1 MSRGAMAV
9 RLLALGATAI
19 GLSAPARAQ
28 QTDILSDFHN
38 SALEFPRDRSL
49 ETVMERD
56 QPLYD
61 PKAYHFGTLEV
72 MPRVSAETIYDSNIF
87 AVRHSTGDLIARL
100 HPRVDAGLD
109 LDSANIK
116 LAADVDHQQ
125 YLGHPSQSTTD
136 VAFGSSLRY
145 DRSRD
150 TSFSLGS
157 RLAELT
163 ESRTDPSAPL
173 NTQKPI
179 RYDLA
184 SVYVGGVHS
193 FNRLRIAGRLG
204 AERRSYHN
212 GRDMS
217 GAVVDEHFRDRL
229 LLTADAAAEFGLTPD
244 TSFFVDGTINR
255 RDYDAANGTDP
266 PRDSSGYR
274 VTAGANFAASHLIR
288 GQIGLGYFAQN
299 FRSSVYPDV
308 KGLAFRGKL
317 EYLMTPLLT
326 FTLTANRGVEES
338 STPSVGAYVSTQ
350 IGLRADYELLRNLI
364 LSATAGYERDRF
376 QGIDRRYSINHE
388 RLGAIYKLS
397 PRIWIDAHYDFRN
410 QTSAGSLP
418 GRVFSRHQLMLGV
431 TFQGQ

>member
-1 MSRGAMAV
+1 
-9 RLLALGATAI
+9 
-19 GLSAPARAQ
+19 
-28 QTDILSDFHN
+28 
-38 SALEFPRDRSL
+38 
-49 ETVMERD
+49 
-56 QPLYD
+56 
-61 PKAYHFGTLEV
+61 
-72 MPRVSAETIYDSNIF
+72 
-87 AVRHSTGDLIARL
+87 
-100 HPRVDAGLD
+100 
-109 LDSANIK
+109 
-116 LAADVDHQQ
+116 
-125 YLGHPSQSTTD
+125 
-136 VAFGSSLRY
+136 
-145 DRSRD
+145 
-150 TSFSLGS
+150 
-157 RLAELT
+157 
-163 ESRTDPSAPL
+163 
-173 NTQKPI
+173 
-179 RYDLA
+179 
-184 SVYVGGVHS
+184 
-193 FNRLRIAGRLG
+193 
-204 AERRSYHN
+204 
-212 GRDMS
+212 
-217 GAVVDEHFRDRL
+217 
-229 LLTADAAAEFGLTPD
+229 
-244 TSFFVDGTINR
+244 
-255 RDYDAANGTDP
+255 
-266 PRDSSGYR
+266 

-299 FRSSVYPDV
+299 FRSSVYPDA